1 MKQGMRLW
9 AMAGA
14 VLLLPLL
21 ACGERKAQAKTPVP
35 TTQTNE
41 QGCTRQRSI
50 GPQDPFQNPPPLK
63 QACVGPYLLEMPQHL
78 FYSQMGAEFDGSF
91 GLVLQYPGLQP
102 FAPGERM
109 NLKLDVSM
117 RTVAFDYWY
126 IDRIELRQAM
136 RNAYIP
142 IWGDPA
148 DPSRTLEGRIAGEPV
163 YGLLPYYA
171 DLPSIRAYK
180 ARQGIRA
187 DARVMDADRHQD
199 WFITRDAAGEVD
211 RLIRCT
217 SREVG
222 GTGVVFR
229 DGLMYR
235 DRGTPYSECTHQFM
249 LPEHSTLVRITYVR
263 LGLKDWQQIE
273 DKARAL
279 FFDHLVSPVQRP
291 S

>member
-1 MKQGMRLW
+1 MCMKQGMRLW
-9 AMAGA
+9 ILAGA

-235 DRGTPYSECTHQFM
+235 DRGTPYSECRHQFM
-249 LPEHSTLVRITYVR
+249 LPEHSTMVYISYVR
-263 LGLKDWQQIE
+263 VGLKDWQKIE

-279 FFDHLVSPVQRP
+279 FFDHLVSPDH
-291 S
+291 

>member
-1 MKQGMRLW
+1 MGMEQGVRWWIL
-9 AMAGA
+9 AGA

-21 ACGERKAQAKTPVP
+21 ACGERKAQAQAPVP
-35 TTQTNE
+35 TTRTNE
-41 QGCTRQRSI
+41 QGCTRQRSL

-63 QACVGPYLLEMPQHL
+63 QACIGPYLLEIPQHL
-78 FYSQMGAEFDGSF
+78 FYSQMGPEFDGSF
-91 GLVLQYPGLQP
+91 SLVLQYPGLQP

-117 RTVAFDYWY
+117 RTVAFAYWY

-136 RNAYIP
+136 RNSYIP
-142 IWGDPA
+142 IWGDPG
-148 DPSRTLEGRIAGEPV
+148 DPSRTLEGRIVGEPV

-171 DLPSIRAYK
+171 DLPRIRAYK
-180 ARQGIRA
+180 ARQGMRA
-187 DARVMDADRHQD
+187 DAPVMKADWHQD

-235 DRGTPYSECTHQFM
+235 NMHEPYSECEHQFM

-263 LGLKDWQQIE
+263 IGLKDWQQIE

-279 FFDHLVSPVQRP
+279 FFDHLVSPHH
-291 S
+291 